1 MDRKFLNMVLH
12 EYGSRMYSLCRIKLS
27 THLFYPT
34 AKDATTAHEDA
45 NARKKKHGGWPS
57 TISSCKRPPSTL
69 VNFSVPPSTAAASNM
84 RFFSLLPE
92 QGESSV
98 MFTDP
103 SCNSAVYDMDMKSF
117 VLAPSSYFC
126 KPYDSITVSIRNRC
140 SSGNFLDH
148 EDDHGLYVMNSL
160 DDSFEF
166 FSYCKVGLSTY
177 PLLYNKWYWSPLPS
191 PPSRTSPL
199 VAAAVIDNSTIC
211 ASSKNG
217 TYTFDISREVW
228 SHTGSWVLPFHR
240 AAEYVPEL
248 GLWFGLQAPGTWQ
261 NRLCA
266 FDLSSSAMAES
277 APSPLHDW
285 EYLDLLPDE
294 LLPVG
299 RALVNLGSGKFCI
312 ATHCRK
318 DRSALQEEDEL
329 ENIRSL
335 GGNGGVQTLL
345 TGVEVVRCAD
355 GLQLIHH
362 KSQRYNIENLS
373 IHCVL

>member
-1 MDRKFLNMVLH
+1 M
-12 EYGSRMYSLCRIKLS
+12 
-27 THLFYPT
+27 
-34 AKDATTAHEDA
+34 
-45 NARKKKHGGWPS
+45 
-57 TISSCKRPPSTL
+57 
-69 VNFSVPPSTAAASNM
+69 
-84 RFFSLLPE
+84 
-92 QGESSV
+92 
-98 MFTDP
+98 
-103 SCNSAVYDMDMKSF
+103 
-117 VLAPSSYFC
+117 
-126 KPYDSITVSIRNRC
+126 
-140 SSGNFLDH
+140 
-148 EDDHGLYVMNSL
+148 
-160 DDSFEF
+160 
-166 FSYCKVGLSTY
+166 
-177 PLLYNKWYWSPLPS
+177 
-191 PPSRTSPL
+191 
-199 VAAAVIDNSTIC
+199 IDNSTIC

-318 DRSALQEEDEL
+318 NRSEHQEEDEL